1 VSEPRPEDA
10 PVTGHPEVDAA
21 LAGLADL
28 DSAPLAEHHDR
39 LTRAHA
45 ALHDTLHG
53 ADGDAAP
60 GRPGVPRPPR

>member
-1 VSEPRPEDA
+1 MSEPRPEDA

-28 DSAPLAEHHDR
+28 ESAPLAEHHDR
-39 LTRAHA
+39 LTRAHT
-45 ALHDTLHG
+45 ALHDALHE
-53 ADGDAAP
+53 ADGDTGP